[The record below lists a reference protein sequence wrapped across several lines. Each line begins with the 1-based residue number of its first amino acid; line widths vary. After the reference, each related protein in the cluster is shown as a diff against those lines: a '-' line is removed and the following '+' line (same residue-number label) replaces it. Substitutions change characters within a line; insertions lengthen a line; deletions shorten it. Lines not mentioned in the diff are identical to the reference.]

1 MSAAWQ
7 VPQLTSNTVLQQL
20 LSVGHVFLP
29 RSSAGG
35 ASGSVGR
42 WIGRAGPSCPHG
54 GGWSCRPSPAA
65 CTSRPTRRRCG
76 LEAGRGRLRRD
87 ATRHAGGESSYA
99 PALATSHHA
108 DLARLESGA
117 VSPTSAGTAVCPPS
131 SARDTCHTPGH
142 VGWYGGGHHGCGP
155 AERPR
160 TRVQHVAAARS
171 MLAQFTPSAPVHSRH
186 AGSPRHPLAEPHQQ
200 ALLWSISLS
209 RIRENDNG
217 PPTSAS
223 LPLSFLLSISL

>member
-20 LSVGHVFLP
+20 LSVGHCCWP
-29 RSSAGG
+29 RSSVGG
-35 ASGSVGR
+35 ASGAVGR

-54 GGWSCRPSPAA
+54 GGWSCCPSPAA

-87 ATRHAGGESSYA
+87 ATRHAGGESPSA
-99 PALATSHHA
+99 PALATSHRA

-186 AGSPRHPLAEPHQQ
+186 AGSPRHPLAEPPPP
-200 ALLWSISLS
+200 ALSCRWEIVHDKP
-209 RIRENDNG
+209 R
-217 PPTSAS
+217 
-223 LPLSFLLSISL
+223 